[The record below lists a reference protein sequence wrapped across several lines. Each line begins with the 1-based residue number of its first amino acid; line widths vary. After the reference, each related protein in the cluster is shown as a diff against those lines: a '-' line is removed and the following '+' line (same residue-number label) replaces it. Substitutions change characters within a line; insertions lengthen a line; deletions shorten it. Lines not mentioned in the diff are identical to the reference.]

1 MWLLA
6 RDAHFQIEMIGHVEC
21 STFCFYCFECWLLA
35 CFLSFYSIDFLWSTT
50 YFWSYWERKKNL
62 RPATNSNLVSL
73 FSFIPSILY
82 FSFHFLIWSWAMTRR
97 PFSFSIQNIDHRFD
111 VVCPFFLTCC
121 CCCFLKVPTDLG
133 LVSHQVQL
141 EVLVPDVFILGP
153 KDLIVDR
160 GTTLSLVCIVEN
172 VRIQR
177 RIEIFSIW
185 DSFVA
190 NVIKSKQR
198 MTSIQSTSWSYKNTE
213 TYDRR
218 RWQTSLDN

>member
-1 MWLLA
+1 MVDNVLL
-6 RDAHFQIEMIGHVEC
+6 V
-21 STFCFYCFECWLLA
+21 LLGKKKKLA
-35 CFLSFYSIDFLWSTT
+35 ASNKQQSRVVVFFYSI
-50 YFWSYWERKKNL
+50 YFIF
-62 RPATNSNLVSL
+62 L
-73 FSFIPSILY
+73 FSFFNMIVSYDQSSI
-82 FSFHFLIWSWAMTRR
+82 F
-97 PFSFSIQNIDHRFD
+97 FSIQNIDHRFD
-111 VVCPFFLTCC
+111 VVCPFFLTC